1 MSEEETRQIEGKPH
15 WVRSLRNTAGELEQE
30 TKTRKSNLIEF
41 FFTMTLVLVT
51 LWLMAYPAVLMDIDW
66 LNTLSIVILAVG
78 AIILILIGPLIHKD
92 EFSGWGLGNPLYLYR
107 DIKEAEKSKKIIL
120 ITIVC
125 LLITGLTVAA
135 YIFWTEV
142 AGFVGID
149 EVTALQFRDGVGGA
163 ALVIGIGFLLS
174 FLFATLIIRYDNF
187 LTALVTAF
195 KLIIPL
201 VILMIVCA
209 WIINGPEVFLLFN
222 PVSFILNV
230 FGYIFWG
237 AIQQLLFSSYFGT
250 RVRKGFGP
258 ADEEKYIK
266 EKRFWVAFL
275 NGMFFGLLHIPS
287 WYLLGITWF
296 LGIFLSYVF
305 MEDKNRNL
313 VALGLIHGVLGSML
327 GWLFSSGEQLE
338 GGGGLDVNMSVGPWS
353 VKTFDISIFIFVGI
367 LVALFVAA
375 MIYVYKKW
383 ED

>member
-1 MSEEETRQIEGKPH
+1 MSEKSDRSTEGKLH

-41 FFTMTLVLVT
+41 FLTMTIVLVT

-78 AIILILIGPLIHKD
+78 AIILILLGPHIHKD
-92 EFSGWGLGNPLYLYR
+92 EFTGWGLGNPIYLYR
-107 DIKEAEKSKKIIL
+107 DIKKAEKPKKIIL
-120 ITIVC
+120 ISIVC
-125 LLITGLTVAA
+125 FLITGLTIAA
-135 YIFWTEV
+135 YVFWTEV
-142 AGFVGID
+142 AGFVGVN
-149 EVTALQFRDGVGGA
+149 EEAALGFRDGPGGA
-163 ALVIGIGFLLS
+163 AIVIGIGLFVS
-174 FLFATLIIRYDNF
+174 FLFSTLIIRYDNF

-195 KLIIPL
+195 KLIVPL
-201 VILMIVCA
+201 AILMIVCA
-209 WIINGPEVFLLFN
+209 WLINGPEVFFLFN
-222 PVSFILNV
+222 PINFILNV

-237 AIQQLLFSSYFGT
+237 VIQQLLFSAYFGT
-250 RVRKGFGP
+250 RARKGFGP
-258 ADEEKYIK
+258 AEDPEKIK
-266 EKRFWVAFL
+266 RKRFWVAFL

-313 VALGLIHGVLGSML
+313 VALGLVHGVLGSML
-327 GWLFSSGEQLE
+327 GWLFSSGEVE
-338 GGGGLDVNMSVGPWS
+338 GGLDVNMSVGPWS
-353 VKTFDISIFIFVGI
+353 IDTFDISIFIFVGV
-367 LVALFVAA
+367 LVAMFIFA

>member
-15 WVRSLRNTAGELEQE
+15 WVRALRNTAGELEQE

-107 DIKEAEKSKKIIL
+107 DIKKAEKSKKIIL

-125 LLITGLTVAA
+125 LLIAGLTAAA

-142 AGFVGID
+142 AGFVGVD
-149 EVTALQFRDGVGGA
+149 EAIALQFRDGVGGA
-163 ALVIGIGFLLS
+163 ALVIGIGLFVS

-201 VILMIVCA
+201 AVLMIICA

-266 EKRFWVAFL
+266 ERRFWVAFL

>member
-266 EKRFWVAFL
+266 EQRFWVAFL